1 MLGFELSI
9 LGATISVFFE
19 ERNEHLEQTKTCRV
33 KHFQQI
39 QIDSSISSLCV
50 NLPRGR
56 VHKLSL
62 EVEREV
68 RSAARCLG
76 PNVLVCSP
84 TQINVRFKSMACFLA
99 PPPPP
104 PPHLTSLCHL
114 RPSSVCVYCSC
125 LAFVLLVTVDC
136 K

>member
-68 RSAARCLG
+68 RSAARYLG

-84 TQINVRFKSMACFLA
+84 TQINVRFKTMACFLS
-99 PPPPP
+99 PPPPTSAP
-104 PPHLTSLCHL
+104 PYFPL
-114 RPSSVCVYCSC
+114 PSPSVFRVCVLLMSGVCSPR
-125 LAFVLLVTVDC
+125 DC
-136 K
+136 GL